1 MGRAGRRRHRQRREG
16 AKSKHPAVYATQP
29 TQPECG
35 QRERE
40 GKGREEVQEE
50 KQKGQENRKVTEEG
64 RAGEAAGRNTT
75 CSRRRRA
82 RALQPF
88 SAAVLA
94 LAVSVS
100 DSWLGAGP
108 YPRAACPAALPCHE
122 LAATQAQPI
131 AWGGWPRLEQVI
143 RTSMPPWSLQRE
155 GISVHRQAWADCMS
169 GHPCKTQL
177 PCRTQMCTPR
187 VPLLVPTCPVN
198 TPAQQHEVSL
208 EQSKV
213 GLGHF
218 VQKRSQLLGWALQS
232 SFLSL
237 NSLRGIFW
245 PKGPS
250 GSAGLPQPKPRMAIA
265 GLRPCKLCRA

>member
-94 LAVSVS
+94 R
-100 DSWLGAGP
+100 P
-108 YPRAACPAALPCHE
+108 
-122 LAATQAQPI
+122 
-131 AWGGWPRLEQVI
+131 
-143 RTSMPPWSLQRE
+143 SL
-155 GISVHRQAWADCMS
+155 
-169 GHPCKTQL
+169 
-177 PCRTQMCTPR
+177 
-187 VPLLVPTCPVN
+187 
-198 TPAQQHEVSL
+198 
-208 EQSKV
+208 
-213 GLGHF
+213 
-218 VQKRSQLLGWALQS
+218 
-232 SFLSL
+232 
-237 NSLRGIFW
+237 
-245 PKGPS
+245 
-250 GSAGLPQPKPRMAIA
+250 
-265 GLRPCKLCRA
+265 